1 MDCNSFSSQKIPI
14 FFIETSFVNLFFFS
28 YRGYAF
34 IAKTCRCTSHGCK
47 KNLCSIQTE
56 FSNAVKI
63 IRIQIYIQKDPVC
76 IIALRDHIFATFGN
90 VYIGVFSAVIN
101 SFHRGYTK
109 YEELFNTNY
118 IYQLYKYIY
127 YININ
132 TNYKDTTLTEYLYEP
147 RFFTIF
153 FYKCI
158 QYMVNRVHRK
168 CR

>member
-1 MDCNSFSSQKIPI
+1 MFTLV
-14 FFIETSFVNLFFFS
+14 F
-28 YRGYAF
+28 
-34 IAKTCRCTSHGCK
+34 
-47 KNLCSIQTE
+47 
-56 FSNAVKI
+56 
-63 IRIQIYIQKDPVC
+63 
-76 IIALRDHIFATFGN
+76 
-90 VYIGVFSAVIN
+90 FSAVIN

-153 FYKCI
+153 FINVFSIWSTVYTENADEHVLAQKNA
-158 QYMVNRVHRK
+158 VVF
-168 CR
+168 